1 MMSQAR
7 KTFVI
12 QLDPVDAAALEPALR
27 GWVEE
32 LDTGSSTQFA
42 SSTALV
48 AFLVNALQRPGTPPA
63 GTET

>member
-1 MMSQAR
+1 MPQAR

-12 QLDPVDAAALEPALR
+12 QLDPVDAAAAEPALR

-48 AFLVNALQRPGTPPA
+48 AFLMQALQPRARSEGEEA
-63 GTET
+63 

>member
-1 MMSQAR
+1 MSQAR

-12 QLDPVDAAALEPALR
+12 QLDPVDAAAVEPALR

-32 LDTGSSTQFA
+32 LDTGSSAQFG

-48 AFLVNALQRPGTPPA
+48 AFLVSALRRSGTPPA
-63 GTET
+63 GSDM

>member
-1 MMSQAR
+1 MSAAR

-32 LDTGSSTQFA
+32 LESGLSAPFDSA
-42 SSTALV
+42 PALV
-48 AFLVNALQRPGTPPA
+48 AFLERALRGT
-63 GTET
+63 GQGEDNG

>member
-1 MMSQAR
+1 MSQAR

-12 QLDPVDAAALEPALR
+12 QLDPADTAAVEPALR

-48 AFLVNALQRPGTPPA
+48 AFLLSALRRAGTPPA
-63 GTET
+63 RSET